1 MSKSE
6 QANSTRAQTI
16 KAPYQKP
23 AFRYESV
30 FETSAL
36 RCGKVQS
43 TQSPQQPEVFVAR
56 LRGMATA
63 RQVREEVAS

>member
-1 MSKSE
+1 MTMNKEEE
-6 QANSTRAQTI
+6 QKVAQTPRQ

-23 AFRYESV
+23 AFRCESV

-43 TQSPQQPEVFVAR
+43 TQAPCRSNR
-56 LRGMATA
+56 N
-63 RQVREEVAS
+63 AS

>member
-1 MSKSE
+1 MSKEE
-6 QANSTRAQTI
+6 QQKRTQTPKK

-23 AFRYESV
+23 AFRCESV

-43 TQSPQQPEVFVAR
+43 TQAPCHSNR
-56 LRGMATA
+56 N
-63 RQVREEVAS
+63 AS

>member
-1 MSKSE
+1 MNKE
-6 QANSTRAQTI
+6 ERPGLAQ
-16 KAPYQKP
+16 KPKEKGPYQKP

-43 TQSPQQPEVFVAR
+43 TQSTCR
-56 LRGMATA
+56 SSRN
-63 RQVREEVAS
+63 AS

>member
-1 MSKSE
+1 MSKEE
-6 QANSTRAQTI
+6 QQKGARKPKE

-23 AFRYESV
+23 AFRCESV

-43 TQSPQQPEVFVAR
+43 TQAPCHSNR
-56 LRGMATA
+56 N
-63 RQVREEVAS
+63 AS

>member
-1 MSKSE
+1 MSKEE
-6 QANSTRAQTI
+6 QQKGTQTPKK

-23 AFRYESV
+23 ALRCESV

-43 TQSPQQPEVFVAR
+43 TQAPCHSSR
-56 LRGMATA
+56 N
-63 RQVREEVAS
+63 AS

>member
-1 MSKSE
+1 MSKEE
-6 QANSTRAQTI
+6 QQKGAQPPKQ

-23 AFRYESV
+23 AFRCESV

-43 TQSPQQPEVFVAR
+43 TQAPCHSNR
-56 LRGMATA
+56 S
-63 RQVREEVAS
+63 AS

>member
-1 MSKSE
+1 MSKEE
-6 QANSTRAQTI
+6 QQKGVQTPPK

-23 AFRYESV
+23 AFRCQSV

-43 TQSPQQPEVFVAR
+43 TQTQCRSSR
-56 LRGMATA
+56 N
-63 RQVREEVAS
+63 AS

>member
-1 MSKSE
+1 MNKSE
-6 QANSTRAQTI
+6 QSNSVHAPTK

-36 RCGKVQS
+36 SCGKVQS
-43 TQSPQQPEVFVAR
+43 TQSGCHGNR
-56 LRGMATA
+56 KI
-63 RQVREEVAS
+63 S

>member
-1 MSKSE
+1 MTISKEE
-6 QANSTRAQTI
+6 QQKGTPTPM
-16 KAPYQKP
+16 KKMPYQKP

-43 TQSPQQPEVFVAR
+43 TQTQCRSSR
-56 LRGMATA
+56 N
-63 RQVREEVAS
+63 AS

>member
-1 MSKSE
+1 MSKE
-6 QANSTRAQTI
+6 ERPGLAQKPKE

-36 RCGKVQS
+36 RCGKVQT
-43 TQSPQQPEVFVAR
+43 TQAQCRSNR
-56 LRGMATA
+56 K
-63 RQVREEVAS
+63 AS

>member
-1 MSKSE
+1 MSTEERKKLTQKPKE
-6 QANSTRAQTI
+6 

-43 TQSPQQPEVFVAR
+43 TQSQCR
-56 LRGMATA
+56 SNRK
-63 RQVREEVAS
+63 SS

>member
-1 MSKSE
+1 MAMSTEE
-6 QANSTRAQTI
+6 QQKGTPTP
-16 KAPYQKP
+16 KKKPPYRKP

-43 TQSPQQPEVFVAR
+43 TQAPCHSSR
-56 LRGMATA
+56 N
-63 RQVREEVAS
+63 AS